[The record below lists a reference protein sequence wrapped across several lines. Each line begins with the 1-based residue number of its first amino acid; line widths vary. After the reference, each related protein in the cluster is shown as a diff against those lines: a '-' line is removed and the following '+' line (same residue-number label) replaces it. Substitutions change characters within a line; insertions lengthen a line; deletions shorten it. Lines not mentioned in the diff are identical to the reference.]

1 MKYIRPTLS
10 IKRFADREEILTGS
24 GDGVL
29 NGAVEGGSGG
39 SYTESVSYNKLK
51 DAIDFNNGSN

>member
-29 NGAVEGGSGG
+29 NGAVEDGSGR
-39 SYTESVSYNKLK
+39 SYTESVSYDKLK
-51 DAIDFNNGSN
+51 SVIGYNSN